1 MKTYTIEQICRDL
14 VGPIRPIGK
23 TEVDNARYAN
33 LREHLQ
39 IVDVLLSSVMDL
51 VPYTDRAEYSMK
63 RAGKDAR
70 KYLDEVYNLL
80 GEVLQ
85 R

>member
-14 VGPIRPIGK
+14 VGPIRPVGK
-23 TEVDNARYAN
+23 TEIDDARYVN

-39 IVDVLLSSVMDL
+39 IVDVLLASVMDL
-51 VPYTDRAEYSMK
+51 VPYAKCPEYSK
-63 RAGKDAR
+63 RRAGKDAR
-70 KYLDEVYNLL
+70 EYLNEIYNLL

-85 R
+85 K

>member
-14 VGPIRPIGK
+14 VGPIKPIGK
-23 TEVDNARYAN
+23 TEVDDARYAN

-39 IVDVLLSSVMDL
+39 IVDVLLDHVMGL
-51 VPYTDRAEYSMK
+51 VPYADHPEYSLK

-70 KYLDEVYNLL
+70 EYLNEVYNLL
-80 GEVLQ
+80 GEVLDK
-85 R
+85 